1 MKTQKHIA
9 LNNSDVVIPTTFK
22 KETDKA
28 ILVEAW
34 NVKYNTFFDAWIPK
48 SLITIS
54 EEAATVPQ
62 WFFAK
67 TFGKFLVGFE
77 TRTN

>member
-48 SLITIS
+48 SVLTIDENS
-54 EEAATVPQ
+54 ATVPA

-67 TFGKFLVGFE
+67 TFGKFLTGFE